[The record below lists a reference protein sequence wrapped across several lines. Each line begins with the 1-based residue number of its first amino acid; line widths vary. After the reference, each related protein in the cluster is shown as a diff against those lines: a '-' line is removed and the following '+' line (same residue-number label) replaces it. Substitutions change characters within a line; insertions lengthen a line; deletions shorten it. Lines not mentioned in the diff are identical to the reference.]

1 MTNRNKSFIRT
12 MLAIAIPVTLQ
23 NLLFS
28 SLTFVDTLMIG
39 ALGDLPLAAVGM
51 AGKWTWFLG
60 IVLYGC
66 TSGAAVFIAQYFGAG
81 DERGIHRTY
90 GLMSLLCVGTGL
102 IFTALALLIPR
113 RIVGAFTNDPAALE
127 TGTLY
132 LRIVAL
138 AFPFQA
144 IRRSTGT
151 LMQSTQEVVIPFLS
165 AVASV
170 ATNIVLNALLIF
182 GLCGFP
188 ALGIAGAAIAT
199 VIASAVDAAFIHI
212 AGWMKRTAL
221 CMPVKNMFAI
231 DRSFVM
237 RYLKIGA
244 PAFVNEGIWA
254 LSYLIYCAIF
264 GHMSTEAYAA
274 ITVVKSIED
283 LTCVAIFG
291 LGSSCAVMIGSMIGQ
306 GDIDGAKRC
315 ARYHLI
321 LTAALS
327 AVLGLGLI
335 ALRGVILSLFGV
347 SATVRADASAVMMI
361 FGLELV
367 AHNLPYMMVCG
378 VFRAGGDTR
387 TGLIVDIFSAY
398 LIGIPITAAAGLLLH
413 LSVPATY
420 LIMYLVEDV
429 FKVFVY
435 GRHALSGKWIRP
447 VVQLPNEPKEAV

>member
-1 MTNRNKSFIRT
+1 

-291 LGSSCAVMIGSMIGQ
+291 LGSPCAVMIGSMIGQ

>member
-1 MTNRNKSFIRT
+1 
-12 MLAIAIPVTLQ
+12 
-23 NLLFS
+23 
-28 SLTFVDTLMIG
+28 
-39 ALGDLPLAAVGM
+39 
-51 AGKWTWFLG
+51 
-60 IVLYGC
+60 
-66 TSGAAVFIAQYFGAG
+66 
-81 DERGIHRTY
+81 
-90 GLMSLLCVGTGL
+90 
-102 IFTALALLIPR
+102 
-113 RIVGAFTNDPAALE
+113 
-127 TGTLY
+127 
-132 LRIVAL
+132 
-138 AFPFQA
+138 
-144 IRRSTGT
+144 
-151 LMQSTQEVVIPFLS
+151 
-165 AVASV
+165 
-170 ATNIVLNALLIF
+170 
-182 GLCGFP
+182 
-188 ALGIAGAAIAT
+188 
-199 VIASAVDAAFIHI
+199 
-212 AGWMKRTAL
+212 
-221 CMPVKNMFAI
+221 MFAI